1 MMQRA
6 SPKNSSGYRSNSS
19 TSGDDTPK
27 GHFFLSKKFVAPEPK
42 VFPMPTFVEIRKY

>member
-19 TSGDDTPK
+19 TSSEDTLK
-27 GHFFLSKKFVAPEPK
+27 GHFFISKKFIAPEPK
-42 VFPMPTFVEIRKY
+42 VFPIPTFGDSRKP